1 MGFALSS
8 KRCLNDLLLGLPIQP
23 GVSDIIFEKLRAP
36 VAKMTDLDKTCALL
50 FDEMAIDPAL
60 SYDLKKDHVLGLSND
75 GISIKPQFA
84 DHALVFMLRGIHRN
98 FLYL

>member
-1 MGFALSS
+1 MLFQ
-8 KRCLNDLLLGLPIQP
+8 GLPIQP

-60 SYDLKKDHVLGLSND
+60 SYDLKKDHVFGFAND
-75 GISIKPQFA
+75 GIKPQFA
-84 DHALVFMLRGIHRN
+84 DHALVFMLQGFRRK
-98 FLYL
+98 